1 MLNGKTNEN
10 KRKMLHLREEDGAK
24 FHRPEQLNLT
34 TFLILTMPFH
44 AGEYLVILFH
54 VNSRN

>member
-1 MLNGKTNEN
+1 MVNGKTNEN
-10 KRKMLHLREEDGAK
+10 KRKMLHLRKEDGAK

-34 TFLILTMPFH
+34 TFLIRTMSFH
-44 AGEYLVILFH
+44 AGEDLVILFY